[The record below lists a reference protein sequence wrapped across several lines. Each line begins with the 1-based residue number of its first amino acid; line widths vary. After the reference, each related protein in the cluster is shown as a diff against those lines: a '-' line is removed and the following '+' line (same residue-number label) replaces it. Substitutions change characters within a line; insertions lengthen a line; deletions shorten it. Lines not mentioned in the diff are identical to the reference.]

1 MAYEYLPNTV
11 AEFPDGADFC
21 AILRFVGFDTAIYFP
36 QTFGIVSIYVA
47 TKV

>member
-1 MAYEYLPNTV
+1 MAYEYLPSTA
-11 AEFPDGADFC
+11 AEFPDGTDFC
-21 AILRFVGFDTAIYFP
+21 AILRFVGFETAIYFQ